1 MVINIL
7 HQELISF
14 GFMLIADLEIEL
26 ILAKARLQLARL
38 RHILIILNG
47 NTQPIL
53 LFAVRATRRLDFS
66 AQKILVIDRSALDRI

>member
-53 LFAVRATRRLDFS
+53 LFAVRATRWLDFFCS
-66 AQKILVIDRSALDRI
+66 ENIGHRSL